1 MKSPAKYIS
10 WLFSY
15 AIFINNLCGLICNAF
30 TILSSECYLLNYLT
44 PVQNVPTG
52 VIFIFFQLGVIMKC
66 LTKLC
71 SLPLLSM
78 VTRSQKW
85 ATEVAVS
92 DSCSSLVRQDQHSK
106 LTGHRMA
113 HTLVPTWEDGLR
125 PAMTQLYTYSHL
137 MQSTEVWHLWQSSGL
152 PESLQI
158 QQMQVYRV
166 SWACQRWQSM
176 IGHKIYNINNMS
188 PILTWFS

>member
-1 MKSPAKYIS
+1 MLSPSSVLNVTYWI
-10 WLFSY
+10 
-15 AIFINNLCGLICNAF
+15 ICHQHKTSHF
-30 TILSSECYLLNYLT
+30 
-44 PVQNVPTG
+44 
-52 VIFIFFQLGVIMKC
+52 IFIFFQLGVIMIC

-71 SLPLLSM
+71 SLPLSSM

-106 LTGHRMA
+106 LTGYKMA
-113 HTLVPTWEDGLR
+113 HGLVPTREDGLR

-137 MQSTEVWHLWQSSGL
+137 MQLTEVWHLWQSSGL
-152 PESLQI
+152 PKSLQI
-158 QQMQVYRV
+158 QQLQVHGV